1 MNRKFLG
8 QLKIVHQD
16 FIEMG
21 LEAAEAI
28 KLATEAFENHDLE
41 LANKVIEHDEVI
53 NNLEIKLEKKTSQLI
68 ALQQPV
74 ATNLR
79 KVIAILKASSDVE
92 RIEDH
97 AVDVAKT
104 VRNINVKRRN
114 VEIES
119 LIREV
124 SEQTQ
129 ENLVKIVSMFAKF
142 DEKGAVEIAKKN
154 QEKREKINEI
164 RKLSINAIKEDANFA
179 EEGIDYLSII
189 AHIKRI
195 NDYITN
201 LAEWIVYEEEGK
213 ITELTF

>member
-41 LANKVIEHDEVI
+41 LASKVIEHDEVI

-92 RIEDH
+92 RIGDH
-97 AVDVAKT
+97 AVDVAKA

-154 QEKREKINEI
+154 QGKREKINEI